1 MKMQAQDGR
10 GGGGLS
16 QLLLATRR
24 LRRRPAAGMAAALAL
39 FALAFVLRLALG
51 RLGLKSPLPFAT
63 FAPVVLLAPLLG
75 GVRAGVAVIVLSGLA
90 AWFLFLPLNS
100 AASDG
105 SNVVVMATYIVSS
118 LMGIGVMHLLDDE
131 FERLIRERERS
142 DNLFQELQHRVSNNL
157 QTVSTI
163 LRLQEREIVDAES
176 GRAALRDA
184 GGRLATI
191 GALHRRLYDPNAQ
204 NVDLGDHLRGLC
216 ADVMAAAG
224 LANATCVVSVA
235 PGAALPASRALT
247 LALIVNEAVVNAL
260 KYAFPDGAAGR
271 ISVSLSADGP
281 DYVLEVADDGVGFD
295 GQEPPPE
302 SLGTRIVTSL
312 AGQLGGE
319 PEWRSGGGA
328 TFRLRFPRHA

>member
-1 MKMQAQDGR
+1 MKMRAQDGR

-16 QLLLATRR
+16 QLLLATRW
-24 LRRRPAAGMAAALAL
+24 LRRRPAAGVAAALIL
-39 FALAFVLRLALG
+39 FALAFGLRLALG

-63 FAPVVLLAPLLG
+63 FAPVVLIAPLVG
-75 GVRAGVAVIVLSGLA
+75 GVWAGVLVVVLSGLS
-90 AWFLFLPLNS
+90 AWFLFLPLNP

-105 SNVVVMATYIVSS
+105 SNAVMMATYIVTS
-118 LMGIGVMHLLDDE
+118 LMMIAVMHLLDDE
-131 FERLIRERERS
+131 FERLIHERERS
-142 DNLFQELQHRVSNNL
+142 DSLFQELQHRVSNNL

-163 LRLQEREIVDAES
+163 LRLQEREVTDAET

-204 NVDLGDHLRGLC
+204 NVDLGDHLRSLC

-224 LANATCVVSVA
+224 LENATCAVTVA
-235 PGAALPASRALT
+235 PDAALPAARALT

-260 KYAFPDGAAGR
+260 KYAFSDGKVGR
-271 ISVSLSADGP
+271 ISVSLTAEDT
-281 DYVLEVADDGVGFD
+281 DYILSVADDGVGFD
-295 GQEPPPE
+295 GHEPQPE

-328 TFRLRFPRHA
+328 TFLLRFPQQA